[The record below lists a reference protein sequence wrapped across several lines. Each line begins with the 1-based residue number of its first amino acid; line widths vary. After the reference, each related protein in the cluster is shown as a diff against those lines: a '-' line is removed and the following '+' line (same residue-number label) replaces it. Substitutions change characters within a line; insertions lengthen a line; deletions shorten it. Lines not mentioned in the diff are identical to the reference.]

1 MAKHTSAPSQVH
13 KYHPYTFEEHTTKE
27 TPCYTESYIFGSDVD
42 ENNKTQK
49 TRRDNV
55 VVARKGLKQYRTS
68 SLGPFH
74 TDVFES
80 NKLTI
85 VTFRL
90 EVLYPNQEQ
99 FVVCEAKE
107 NGKQIEMQIQN
118 AREDPNCHMATYKCK
133 MALVSTPFKNYT
145 IYFKPFHAAKHI
157 KNLPRVGRKKIPN
170 EKLIFAGVVSTH
182 VMDNYGNLTLNTTTQ
197 RTYFRLTQHG
207 EVSIENFLAS
217 LGQQGLPSPRDEL
230 IRKLDTFETV
240 GEFDNSELKKVV
252 LDFQTSKNG
261 DVTVLAQDVDE
272 FLLETKPIQLESV
285 KPEPRDVYDDV
296 LLPEDNIKTE
306 ECNEETPMTKLAM
319 SDDVFCSTGLNIL
332 E

>member
-1 MAKHTSAPSQVH
+1 MAKHTSAPSQFH
-13 KYHPYTFEEHTTKE
+13 KYHPYTFEEPTTKA

-49 TRRDNV
+49 TRRDNIV
-55 VVARKGLKQYRTS
+55 EARKGLKHYRTS

-80 NKLTI
+80 NKLTT
-85 VTFRL
+85 VSFRL

-118 AREDPNCHMATYKCK
+118 AYDNPNCRMATYKCK

-145 IYFKPFHAAKHI
+145 IYFKPFHAAMHI
-157 KNLPRVGRKKIPN
+157 KNLPMRGRKKIPN

-197 RTYFRLTQHG
+197 RTYFRLTQRG
-207 EVSIENFLAS
+207 EVSVEKFLAS

-240 GEFDNSELKKVV
+240 GMFNDSELEKAV
-252 LDFQTSKNG
+252 LDFQTCKNG
-261 DVTVLAQDVDE
+261 DATVFAQDVDD
-272 FLLETKPIQLESV
+272 FLLETKPIQLEPV
-285 KPEPRDVYDDV
+285 KSEPHDDV
-296 LLPEDNIKTE
+296 PLPEENIKTE
-306 ECNEETPMTKLAM
+306 ECNEETPMTKIM
-319 SDDVFCSTGLNIL
+319 SEDVFCSMGLNIL